1 MLQQT
6 INGKDVIIT
15 FDNNTSIYT
24 VIYEGKIIKMKK
36 RPVTDQDIWRLEQE
50 KETKLAKDM
59 GTMLANLI
67 RFGLTNF

>member
-15 FDNNTSIYT
+15 FDNNTS
-24 VIYEGKIIKMKK
+24 IYEGKIIKMKK